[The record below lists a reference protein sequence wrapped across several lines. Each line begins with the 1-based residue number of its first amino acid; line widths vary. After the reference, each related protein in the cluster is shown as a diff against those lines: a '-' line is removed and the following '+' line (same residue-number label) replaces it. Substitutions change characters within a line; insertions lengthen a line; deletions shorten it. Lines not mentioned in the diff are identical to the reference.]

1 MIYPSPVSH
10 SVIVFQIAG
19 SLRYFVIAMIH
30 YPEVM
35 RRAQAQIDEVV
46 GRDRLPSFSDREQL
60 PYIEAMVKE
69 VLRWRPVG
77 PIGLPRQTAEVR
89 GYSRRSVTVYL
100 IFLCLPGRLLQ
111 WIFHT

>member
-1 MIYPSPVSH
+1 
-10 SVIVFQIAG
+10 
-19 SLRYFVIAMIH
+19 MIH

-46 GRDRLPSFSDREQL
+46 GRDRLPSFSDRERL

-89 GYSRRSVTVYL
+89 DYSRNSPRHNLFDFSLPLRTTTTMDILYL
-100 IFLCLPGRLLQ
+100 KVKYHNTDGMICY
-111 WIFHT
+111 